1 MLIICEDTSVSPFV
15 EQFILDEGLAQDEV
29 VTVDS
34 NQKGEVSE
42 EEWKELKTKLFDI
55 DKYRKPKVIVSVLM
69 LREGFDVNN
78 ICVIVPLR
86 SSEAPI
92 LLEQIIGRGLRLMW
106 REDEYQSIKNDDRR
120 RVLQLHTKP
129 RTYIDML
136 SIIDTPAGGQI

>member
-1 MLIICEDTSVSPFV
+1 MIRAGLAKLDKLEKDFTLVDDTKNPKMLIICEDTSVSPFV
-15 EQFILDEGLAQDEV
+15 EQFILDEGLEKDDV

-86 SSEAPI
+86 ASNAPI
-92 LLEQIIGRGLRLMW
+92 LLEQTIGRGLRQMW
-106 REDEYQSIKNDDRR
+106 RGKDYEEHKRENRI
-120 RVLQLHTKP
+120 
-129 RTYIDML
+129 
-136 SIIDTPAGGQI
+136 